1 MNKNKLEVWLNN
13 IDSRHRAVLVVA
25 KRAKQLQKGL
35 RPYFESKSS
44 KVTTMALEEFINE
57 KVDWY
62 ELTDDEIDAL
72 RKKMEAA
79 RAAEEKALEKDIEE
93 AKPVI
98 PAVNPSEP
106 PSPADD

>member
-1 MNKNKLEVWLNN
+1 MNKNKLEQWLNS

-35 RPYFESKSS
+35 RPFFESKSS
-44 KVTTMALEEFINE
+44 KVTTLALEEFINNR
-57 KVDWY
+57 VGWY

-79 RAAEEKALEKDIEE
+79 RAAEEQALEKEIQK
-93 AKPVI
+93 AKPELLV
-98 PAVNPSEP
+98 VEP
-106 PSPADD
+106 PEPEEE